1 MKVCHITSVH
11 QSTDPRIFQK
21 ECISLAE
28 AGYEVTLIA
37 PGTKDR
43 IEKGVRVIAAGAMP
57 ASRRERMIRYS
68 RHVVDVALAQKAE
81 LYHLHDP
88 ELLAHVDRIHKTGAK
103 IIFDA
108 HEDVAEDIEEKPW
121 IPAPLRMPASKVY
134 TNYFKR
140 KVKKLSGLIG
150 VTPHQYQ
157 KLETLCPNTA
167 MITNYPI
174 LPAIQ
179 EKFVRGTGE
188 EIVLCFTGNMS
199 SLWNLPTVAAAVEQ
213 MEGVTFRIC
222 GPEAEPTLSQLKAM
236 SSYGTRIHYLGRLPI
251 TQAREE
257 QRAADVGIAVSSYCR
272 NSGWKIGTLGN
283 TKLFEYMAMGLPVIC
298 TDFDLWRDIVDRY
311 RCGICVDPTNQK
323 AVAEAIRYL
332 QRNSEERLEMG
343 RNGQRAVWEEFH
355 WGTQVPILLDLYRRV
370 LADFEKVGE

>member
-11 QSTDPRIFQK
+11 QATDPRIFHK
-21 ECISLAE
+21 ECVSLAK
-28 AGYEVTLIA
+28 AGYEVVLVA
-37 PGTKDR
+37 PGTGER
-43 IEKGVRVIAAGAMP
+43 IEQGVRIVGAGEVPVNRRKRIFQYARQVVEIAL
-57 ASRRERMIRYS
+57 
-68 RHVVDVALAQKAE
+68 DQKAD

-88 ELLAHVDRIHKTGAK
+88 ELLSHVNRLRKTGAAV
-103 IIFDA
+103 IFDA
-108 HEDVAEDIEEKPW
+108 HEDVAEDIAEKPW
-121 IPAPLRMPASKVY
+121 IPAPLRMPASKAY

-179 EKFVRGTGE
+179 EEFVRGAGE

-199 SLWNLPTVAAAVEQ
+199 SLWNLSTVAAAVEQ

-236 SSYGTRIHYLGRLPI
+236 PCYGTRTQYLGRLPI
-251 TQAREE
+251 AKAREE
-257 QRAADVGIAVSSYCR
+257 QRRADVGIAVSSYCR

-283 TKLFEYMAMGLPVIC
+283 TKLFEYMAMELPVIC
-298 TDFDLWRDIVDRY
+298 TDFELWRDIVERY
-311 RCGICVDPTNQK
+311 HCGICVKPTDQK
-323 AVAEAIRYL
+323 AIAEAIRYL
-332 QRNSEERLEMG
+332 QTHSEERLEMG
-343 RNGQRAVWEEFH
+343 RNGQRAVREEFH
-355 WGTQVPILLDLYRRV
+355 WGTQEPILLELYQKV
-370 LADFEKVGE
+370 LDQ